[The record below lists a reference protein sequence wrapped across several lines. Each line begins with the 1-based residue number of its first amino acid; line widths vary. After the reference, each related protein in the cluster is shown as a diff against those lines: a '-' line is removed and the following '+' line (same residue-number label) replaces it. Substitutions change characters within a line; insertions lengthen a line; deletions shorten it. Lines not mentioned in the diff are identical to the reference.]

1 MAKRISDEVKN
12 QIPIL
17 YKELGNK
24 TQVAKQLGIS
34 VSTVSKYLNLFEA
47 APEQQETERKTR
59 VKITDEIIEQINI
72 RYAECKNMS
81 QVARELGIAP
91 STVKNHLNK
100 ENLDSIQ
107 KQNDDRDALFYYIY
121 RLFGQYS
128 EECPVSKWNIT
139 QMQKFRTQGYPYR
152 GQLLTLQYFYDIK
165 KHSIQKSNGSIGIIP
180 FVYDE
185 ARLYYN
191 TQAKKAEQVS
201 AAIQRQLEQDRIEIK
216 YNPSDYFG
224 QKKKKKTIDLNSL
237 EE

>member
-1 MAKRISDEVKN
+1 MAKKISEEIKN
-12 QIPIL
+12 QIPTL
-17 YKELGNK
+17 YKEFGNK
-24 TQVAKQLGIS
+24 TQVAKHLGIS

-47 APEQQETERKTR
+47 APQELERKTR
-59 VKITDEIIEQINI
+59 VKITAEIIEQINQK
-72 RYAECKNMS
+72 YAEYKNMS
-81 QVARELGIAP
+81 KVARELSIAP

-100 ENLDSIQ
+100 ENLELIS
-107 KQNDDRDALFYYIY
+107 KQNDDRDALFYYIF

-139 QMQKFRTQGYPYR
+139 QMQKFRSQGYPYR

-165 KHSIQKSNGSIGIIP
+165 KNSTNKSNGSIGIIP

-191 TQAKKAEQVS
+191 NQAKKAEQVS

-216 YNPSDYFG
+216 FNPSDYFG